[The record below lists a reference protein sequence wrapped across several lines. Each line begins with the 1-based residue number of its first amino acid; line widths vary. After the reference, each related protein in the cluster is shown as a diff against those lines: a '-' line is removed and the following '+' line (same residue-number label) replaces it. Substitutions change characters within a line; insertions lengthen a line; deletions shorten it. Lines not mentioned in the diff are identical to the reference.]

1 MNKEK
6 AQQILNLVERAL
18 SEVRNAAYKEKF
30 ILGTKRKDVI
40 YSQILNLLIE
50 KKRRTEGFLEQ
61 YKE

>member
-1 MNKEK
+1 MDKEK

-18 SEVRNAAYKEKF
+18 SEVRNAAYKEKI
-30 ILGTKRKDVI
+30 ILGTKRKDI
-40 YSQILNLLIE
+40 LYSQVLNLLIE

>member
-1 MNKEK
+1 MDKEK

-30 ILGTKRKDVI
+30 ILGTKRKDI
-40 YSQILNLLIE
+40 LYSQVLNLLIE
-50 KKRRTEGFLEQ
+50 KKRRTKGFLEQ

>member
-1 MNKEK
+1 MDKEK

-18 SEVRNAAYKEKF
+18 SEVRNAAYQEKF
-30 ILGTKRKDVI
+30 ILGTKRKDI
-40 YSQILNLLIE
+40 LYSQVLNLLIE